1 VGFAA
6 RLVEQK
12 RPDDVIRMA
21 ARIAPDHPEV
31 AFLVAGEGSRRLE
44 YEALAHSL
52 GVDHAVRFLG
62 YVGDM
67 RAFYASCDIV
77 VLPSRSEGCPNVVLE
92 SMAMRRALVV
102 SNAAGTQEV
111 VTHEREGL
119 IFPVGDITAFAAAVR
134 RLVEDPVLRAALMNQ
149 GYFRVTSAFN
159 ARARARRLANV
170 LRRSV
175 VSSVRPRGNPQDITL
190 PRSSTGEAVLT

>member
-1 VGFAA
+1 
-6 RLVEQK
+6 
-12 RPDDVIRMA
+12 M
-21 ARIAPDHPEV
+21 
-31 AFLVAGEGSRRLE
+31 AGEGSRRPD

-52 GVDHAVRFLG
+52 GVDHAVKFLG
-62 YVGDM
+62 YVADM

-119 IFPVGDITAFAAAVR
+119 IFPVGDVTAFAAAVR
-134 RLVEDPVLRAALMNQ
+134 RLVEDPVLRAVLMNQ
-149 GYFRVTSAFN
+149 GYLRVTSGYN
-159 ARARARRLANV
+159 ARTRARRLANV

-175 VSSVRPRGNPQDITL
+175 ARSVGPDNQQDAIL
-190 PRSSTGEAVLT
+190 HRRRAQEVVLT